1 MSIFIEIIIFSKIST
16 HFLLVKKATN
26 WIVVAGKEEATF
38 CALVN
43 YNFLDLFVS
52 LEQINNEEIKKLIHI
67 KGVHQGRGYMS
78 HVKNLLKKKKSWE
91 KMDKSHNFRFWPSG
105 GAGGVHPHVARHFL
119 TNPFHIYEEAIN
131 H

>member
-67 KGVHQGRGYMS
+67 KGVHQGRG
-78 HVKNLLKKKKSWE
+78 V
-91 KMDKSHNFRFWPSG
+91 
-105 GAGGVHPHVARHFL
+105 HVACQKVVK
-119 TNPFHIYEEAIN
+119 EKK
-131 H
+131 

>member
-67 KGVHQGRGYMS
+67 KGVHQGRG
-78 HVKNLLKKKKSWE
+78 V
-91 KMDKSHNFRFWPSG
+91 
-105 GAGGVHPHVARHFL
+105 HVACQKFVK
-119 TNPFHIYEEAIN
+119 EKK
-131 H
+131 